1 MQERLKFEERR
12 KQGDWSKKLGD
23 IIGDVTQNFDGAF
36 STERLSKEERGGR
49 HGKPPWGNRGKEE
62 GPAEL
67 QGKGKKSRQGKT
79 SNHRAAMKRK
89 QETGTK
95 AKQAK
100 TEGQGTGSNGGKM
113 QMK

>member
-1 MQERLKFEERR
+1 M
-12 KQGDWSKKLGD
+12 
-23 IIGDVTQNFDGAF
+23 AF
-36 STERLSKEERGGR
+36 ATERLSKEERGGR

-79 SNHRAAMKRK
+79 SNHRAAMERK

-95 AKQAK
+95 AKQPK
-100 TEGQGTGSNGGKM
+100 TEGQGAGSNGGK
-113 QMK
+113 KRKGRHGTNANEVKIEEERTRGIARE